1 MNDVTFL
8 WIRYGTEEETR
19 KTELFMVATSHARGD
34 SKVILHLCD
43 YFPRLVMFLA
53 LQLYLA
59 KSHASQA
66 AEALSIHRLLPAH
79 FPPALGTLT
88 VS

>member
-1 MNDVTFL
+1 MAK
-8 WIRYGTEEETR
+8 IRYTEGDQEETR
-19 KTELFMVATSHARGD
+19 KSELFMVATSHARGD
-34 SKVILHLCD
+34 SKVILHLYD
-43 YFPRLVMFLA
+43 YFPRSVIFLA

-66 AEALSIHRLLPAH
+66 AEALSICRLVLAH
-79 FPPALGTLT
+79 FPHALGSLI